1 MKRYILLIT
10 LFILSSV
17 GFINAQP
24 KGCNNAKREAMEAQ
38 KVAFIT
44 EKVGLTP
51 EEAEKFWP
59 LYNSFEAQRR
69 DLRHQMHDI
78 RRSITNESS
87 EGDYKKALNEL
98 QKIDM
103 QQSALKLKYHK
114 EFLKILSAKK
124 LFNYYSAENEYKK
137 ELIKHIEQ
145 GCRR

>member
-1 MKRYILLIT
+1 MKLKQKLLEST
-10 LFILSSV
+10 EAVLHVEDSDAPPVKKRKS
-17 GFINAQP
+17 
-24 KGCNNAKREAMEAQ
+24 KKAKEEEAATPPM
-38 KVAFIT
+38 
-44 EKVGLTP
+44 TP

-87 EGDYKKALNEL
+87 EDDYKKALNEL

>member
-1 MKRYILLIT
+1 MKRYLLFIS
-10 LFILSSV
+10 LFILSI
-17 GFINAQP
+17 GFVNAQQR
-24 KGCNNAKREAMEAQ
+24 GCNNARREAMEAQ

-69 DLRHQMHDI
+69 DLRHQMHEI
-78 RRSITNESS
+78 RRNITSDSNE
-87 EGDYKKALNEL
+87 EDYKKALNEL